1 MLQLTDPDAGFRVLS
16 LQRMAQG
23 QRWRTEAMRSYA
35 RPVLLWF
42 TRGQGS
48 VTVSGTTRGYGPHN
62 AVFLPAG
69 TMHGFSMMGSVFGY
83 AVHFPRDMTGDFPDV
98 PLHLRLRD
106 GLKQAELTALVDAIE
121 REARDVAPGMD
132 RAMRHHGGLIAIWLE
147 RNADLAVNA
156 QSRGATEHLVEAFT
170 ALVEQD
176 FRSGAGV
183 SSYAARLGVTPTHL
197 SRVCRASCGQ
207 SASRLLAERVH
218 FEARR
223 LLQETDLNVSEIS
236 RRLGFRSP
244 AYFTRAFQQKTGST
258 PSAFRR
264 AN

>member
-23 QRWRTEAMRSYA
+23 QRWRTEAMRSYG

-69 TMHGFSMMGSVFGY
+69 TMHGFGMMGSVFGY
-83 AVHFPRDMTGDFPDV
+83 AVHFPRDMSGEFSEK

-106 GLKQAELTALVDAIE
+106 GMKQAELTALVDAID
-121 REARDVAPGMD
+121 REAREAAPGME
-132 RAMRHHGGLIAIWLE
+132 RAMRHHAGLIGIWLE
-147 RNADLAVNA
+147 RNADLAVNTET
-156 QSRGATEHLVEAFT
+156 RGATQHLVQAFT
-170 ALVEQD
+170 ALVERD
-176 FRSGAGV
+176 FRTGAGV

-197 SRVCRASCGQ
+197 SRACRSSCGK

-218 FEARR
+218 YEARK

-244 AYFTRAFQQKTGST
+244 AYFTRAFQSKTGTT
-258 PSAFRR
+258 PTGFRR
-264 AN
+264 ST